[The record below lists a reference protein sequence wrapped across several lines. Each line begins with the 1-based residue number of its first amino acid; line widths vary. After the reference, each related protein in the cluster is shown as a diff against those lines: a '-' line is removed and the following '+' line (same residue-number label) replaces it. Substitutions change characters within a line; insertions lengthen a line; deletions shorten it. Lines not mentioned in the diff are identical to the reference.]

1 MNSSEIELELVCQ
14 GITNERSR
22 GIFYGDNPL
31 DHTTPT
37 VLAQLSLSSLLSAL
51 TQYILTPL
59 GESAFI
65 SMLLVGFFLG
75 PSIWGDKHSF
85 LSKVYSAKSINVS
98 STFAFFGCIL
108 YLFLLGIKMDLGMVK
123 RAGRKAVVIG
133 FFTFIFPI
141 TLNLIVAEILTTNME
156 MDQYL
161 HDRVPYIAVF
171 QSVTTFHVIVCLVT
185 DLKLINSELGQLAIS
200 SSMISGTCSWSLAIF
215 FLFID
220 RDETH
225 DLIALILITA
235 ILLVMIIFFL
245 LRPIMIW
252 MTRKT
257 SEGKQIKET
266 YVTSIFIMLLG
277 CAFLS
282 EVFGHHVLFGAVTL
296 GMAVPHGPP
305 LGSALVNKIESFVS
319 SILLPSYFVFSV
331 AGVNIF
337 SIHLKTVTVVSIF
350 GVSSFIGKVLGSML
364 PALYFKIPPSEA
376 FSLGLVMSCQGV
388 SDVLLIQHG
397 RFLSLLNT
405 QIYSTMVI
413 NMLFLSGTFTPIIKL
428 LHDPSKRYESCNKR
442 TIQHTSLHMEL
453 RILACIYHQDS
464 TPCIIRL
471 LELTNPTAKTPMCCY
486 AVHLVQLTGSLVP
499 HLVHHEPGKSV
510 KFHAK
515 DSSHIINAFR
525 LYEQECNGNVV
536 VNLFTSIS
544 PFSTIHEEV
553 CRLAAEKSTS
563 LVIIPFHKQ
572 WRPHGIK
579 NIVEARSVNRHIL
592 DMAPCSVGILVDR
605 GTLSASKNNNLYEI
619 GVLFAHGRDDREAL
633 AYGLRMAKHSKA
645 ALTVI
650 HLIDL
655 ARTSQDYHEME
666 LDSDIITEYKIES
679 AGKRRH
685 SYRQESV
692 NDCVELI
699 RLITS
704 VENSFDLILVG
715 RSYRSRSPLFE
726 ALTEW
731 SEFPELGFI
740 GRHPN
745 PIRFPVSGFCA
756 CGAATNF
763 WSLRQD

>member
-22 GIFYGDNPL
+22 RIFYGDNPL

-75 PSIWGDKHSF
+75 PSLWGDKHSF

-98 STFAFFGCIL
+98 STFAFLDVFFICL
-108 YLFLLGIKMDLGMVK
+108 
-123 RAGRKAVVIG
+123 
-133 FFTFIFPI
+133 FTFIFPI

-296 GMAVPHGPP
+296 GMAFHMLFRVQCRRCQH
-305 LGSALVNKIESFVS
+305 
-319 SILLPSYFVFSV
+319 
-331 AGVNIF
+331 IF
-337 SIHLKTVTVVSIF
+337 NTLKTVTVVSIF

-376 FSLGLVMSCQGV
+376 FSLGLVMSCQGI
-388 SDVLLIQHG
+388 SD
-397 RFLSLLNT
+397 LLNT
-405 QIYSTMVI
+405 QIYSIMVI

-499 HLVHHEPGKSV
+499 HLVHHEPGKSA

-572 WRPHGIK
+572 WRLHGIK

-605 GTLSASKNNNLYEI
+605 GTLSASRNNNLYEI

-685 SYRQESV
+685 SYRQESI

-731 SEFPELGFI
+731 SEFLSQSWDSWETSLPS
-740 GRHPN
+740 RC
-745 PIRFPVSGFCA
+745 RVSVLVVQQQIS
-756 CGAATNF
+756 GA
-763 WSLRQD
+763 

>member
-1 MNSSEIELELVCQ
+1 
-14 GITNERSR
+14 
-22 GIFYGDNPL
+22 
-31 DHTTPT
+31 
-37 VLAQLSLSSLLSAL
+37 
-51 TQYILTPL
+51 
-59 GESAFI
+59 
-65 SMLLVGFFLG
+65 
-75 PSIWGDKHSF
+75 
-85 LSKVYSAKSINVS
+85 
-98 STFAFFGCIL
+98 
-108 YLFLLGIKMDLGMVK
+108 
-123 RAGRKAVVIG
+123 
-133 FFTFIFPI
+133 
-141 TLNLIVAEILTTNME
+141 
-156 MDQYL
+156 
-161 HDRVPYIAVF
+161 
-171 QSVTTFHVIVCLVT
+171 
-185 DLKLINSELGQLAIS
+185 
-200 SSMISGTCSWSLAIF
+200 
-215 FLFID
+215 
-220 RDETH
+220 
-225 DLIALILITA
+225 
-235 ILLVMIIFFL
+235 
-245 LRPIMIW
+245 
-252 MTRKT
+252 
-257 SEGKQIKET
+257 
-266 YVTSIFIMLLG
+266 
-277 CAFLS
+277 
-282 EVFGHHVLFGAVTL
+282 
-296 GMAVPHGPP
+296 
-305 LGSALVNKIESFVS
+305 
-319 SILLPSYFVFSV
+319 
-331 AGVNIF
+331 
-337 SIHLKTVTVVSIF
+337 
-350 GVSSFIGKVLGSML
+350 
-364 PALYFKIPPSEA
+364 
-376 FSLGLVMSCQGV
+376 
-388 SDVLLIQHG
+388 
-397 RFLSLLNT
+397 
-405 QIYSTMVI
+405 
-413 NMLFLSGTFTPIIKL
+413 
-428 LHDPSKRYESCNKR
+428 
-442 TIQHTSLHMEL
+442 MEL

-499 HLVHHEPGKSV
+499 HLVHHEPGKSA

-572 WRPHGIK
+572 WRLHGIK

-679 AGKRRH
+679 AAKRRH

-731 SEFPELGFI
+731 SEFPELGFMGDI
-740 GRHPN
+740 LTQSDSRC
-745 PIRFPVSGFCA
+745 RVSVLVVQQQIS
-756 CGAATNF
+756 GA
-763 WSLRQD
+763 